1 MALAAA
7 PTHHRFVTESR
18 PIRLPVVAPSVAAPP
33 RFAERRVASR
43 RAEDRIVHQETR
55 LLAGALDELAANR
68 SAEARLAGILALLA
82 RVVGARRAAVLANGI
97 ERRVAVSIID
107 TEDEAAAQALAA
119 WLDAT
124 APRSRPDRAAS
135 PAAAVSLASQGA
147 GAQVHG
153 ASPAEPYLVGTYALI
168 ALPGT
173 GGTVLGFDFPNATA
187 AAALPERL
195 PAAMARHA
203 ALILSLSATEL
214 AHERELAALR
224 ARDAER
230 AHFVSTVAHEL
241 RTPLTGL
248 NGYLDL
254 ILDGRVED
262 AATEREFVARSRV
275 IVDAMA
281 ELVGDLLELSQ
292 LESGTL
298 GLELRPV
305 SVEELGT
312 RVVHRLDPI
321 AMERGIALATD
332 LPPRLRTATGDR
344 RRVEQI
350 LTNLTANAVKFSAA
364 GGVVE
369 LAGWFDGPVALI
381 AVRDEGAGIGPGER
395 ELIFDRF
402 YRMADHDRTP
412 GTGLGLPIARELARA
427 MEGDLDVASVPGSG
441 SSFILALPGPT
452 SVDGD
457 VLGVALVRA
466 IATEEIRLEE
476 RAVLRAIR
484 ASEFE
489 PQLVPTPMA
498 GHRSSAGPTL
508 VTGPLPADD
517 EVEETP
523 EPESEAPSV
532 GPRSAGSRPVRL
544 HAIDG
549 NVGRPDTPAPA

>member
-1 MALAAA
+1 M
-7 PTHHRFVTESR
+7 TESR
-18 PIRLPVVAPSVAAPP
+18 PIRLPVVAPEVAAPP
-33 RFAERRVASR
+33 RFVERRLTSR

-55 LLAGALDELAANR
+55 LLAGALDELAAHR

-82 RVVGARRAAVLANGI
+82 RVVGARRAAVLADGV

-107 TEDEAAAQALAA
+107 AEDETAAQALAA

-124 APRSRPDRAAS
+124 APRSRSARAAA
-135 PAAAVSLASQGA
+135 PAAAVSVASQGA
-147 GAQVHG
+147 LDVHG
-153 ASPAEPYLVGTYALI
+153 ARADGHTPEVMGTYALV

-173 GGTVLGFDFPNATA
+173 AGTVVGFDFPTA
-187 AAALPERL
+187 AAAAALHERL
-195 PAAMARHA
+195 PTAMARHA
-203 ALILSLSATEL
+203 ALILSLAATEL
-214 AHERELAALR
+214 AHERELAMLR

-230 AHFVSTVAHEL
+230 TNFVSTVAHEL

-248 NGYLDL
+248 SGYLDL
-254 ILDGRVED
+254 ILDGKIEDTAVEH
-262 AATEREFVARSRV
+262 EFMGRSRV

-312 RVVHRLDPI
+312 RVVHRLDPV
-321 AMERGIALATD
+321 AMERGIALRTD

-344 RRVEQI
+344 RRIEQV
-350 LTNLTANAVKFSAA
+350 LTNLAGNAVKFSAA

-369 LAGWFDGPVALI
+369 LAGFFDGPVALI
-381 AVRDEGAGIGPGER
+381 AVRDEGSGIVPGER
-395 ELIFDRF
+395 DLIFDRF
-402 YRMADHDRTP
+402 YRMADHVRTP

-427 MEGDLDVASVPGSG
+427 MGGDLDVASVPGSG

-452 SVDGD
+452 AVDRD
-457 VLGVALVRA
+457 VLAVALVRA

-484 ASEFE
+484 ATEWE
-489 PQLVPTPMA
+489 PRPVPTPLT
-498 GHRSSAGPTL
+498 GRQFGPGPTL
-508 VTGPLPADD
+508 VPD
-517 EVEETP
+517 E
-523 EPESEAPSV
+523 EPDPDAGGARDGTNLDALASVV
-532 GPRSAGSRPVRL
+532 GPRSAGARVVRL
-544 HAIDG
+544 RPIDG
-549 NVGRPDTPAPA
+549 SAGRPDTPAPA

>member
-1 MALAAA
+1 
-7 PTHHRFVTESR
+7 
-18 PIRLPVVAPSVAAPP
+18 LPVVAPEVAAPP
-33 RFAERRVASR
+33 RFVERRLTSR

-55 LLAGALDELAANR
+55 LLAGALDELAAHR
-68 SAEARLAGILALLA
+68 SAEARLAGILALIA
-82 RVVGARRAAVLANGI
+82 RVVGARRAAVLADGV

-107 TEDEAAAQALAA
+107 AEDEAAAQALAA
-119 WLDAT
+119 WLDAA
-124 APRSRPDRAAS
+124 APRSRSDRAAA
-135 PAAAVSLASQGA
+135 PAAAVSVASQGA
-147 GAQVHG
+147 LDVHG
-153 ASPAEPYLVGTYALI
+153 ARVADPVTEVVGTYALV

-173 GGTVLGFDFPNATA
+173 TGTVLGFDFPTAAA

-195 PAAMARHA
+195 PTAMARHA
-203 ALILSLSATEL
+203 ALILSLAATEL
-214 AHERELAALR
+214 GHERELATLR

-230 AHFVSTVAHEL
+230 THFVSTVAHEL

-248 NGYLDL
+248 SGYLDL
-254 ILDGRVED
+254 ILDGKVED
-262 AATEREFVARSRV
+262 AVVEREFIGRSRV
-275 IVDAMA
+275 IVDAMS

-312 RVVHRLDPI
+312 RVIHRLDPI
-321 AMERGIALATD
+321 AMERGIALTTD

-344 RRVEQI
+344 RRIEQI
-350 LTNLTANAVKFSAA
+350 LTNLAGNAVKFSAA

-369 LAGWFDGPVALI
+369 LAGFFDGPVALI
-381 AVRDEGAGIGPGER
+381 VVRDEGAGIVPGER
-395 ELIFDRF
+395 DLIFDRF

-427 MEGDLDVASVPGSG
+427 MGGDLDVASVPGSG
-441 SSFILALPGPT
+441 SSFILALPGPMP
-452 SVDGD
+452 VDRD
-457 VLGVALVRA
+457 VLAVALVRS

-489 PQLVPTPMA
+489 PRPVPTPLDGRRA
-498 GHRSSAGPTL
+498 GQGPTL
-508 VTGPLPADD
+508 VSADG
-517 EVEETP
+517 P
-523 EPESEAPSV
+523 EPDRDGAGHRADGGPTGAAV
-532 GPRSAGSRPVRL
+532 GPRSAGARVVRL

-549 NVGRPDTPAPA
+549 AASRPDTPAPA

>member
-1 MALAAA
+1 M
-7 PTHHRFVTESR
+7 P
-18 PIRLPVVAPSVAAPP
+18 APP
-33 RFAERRVASR
+33 RFVERRVASR
-43 RAEDRIVHQETR
+43 REEDRIVHQETR
-55 LLAGALDELAANR
+55 LLAGALDELAADR

-97 ERRVAVSIID
+97 ERRVAVSVV
-107 TEDEAAAQALAA
+107 EDEDGSAAQALAA

-124 APRSRPDRAAS
+124 APRSRSQRAATG
-135 PAAAVSLASQGA
+135 AASVSLASQGEIEL
-147 GAQVHG
+147 HG
-153 ASPAEPYLVGTYALI
+153 AREARERREARPEAAAIYALLV
-168 ALPGT
+168 LPGT
-173 GGTVLGFDFPNATA
+173 AGTVLGFDFADRATA
-187 AAALPERL
+187 DALPERL
-195 PAAMARHA
+195 PPAMARHA
-203 ALILSLSATEL
+203 ALLLSLAATEL
-214 AHERELAALR
+214 THEREFAMLR

-230 AHFVSTVAHEL
+230 TQFVSTVAHEL

-262 AATEREFVARSRV
+262 AAVEREFLGRSRV

-305 SVEELGT
+305 SVEELCT

-321 AMERGIALATD
+321 AMERGILLTTE

-344 RRVEQI
+344 RRIEQI
-350 LTNLTANAVKFSAA
+350 LTNLAGNAVKFSAA

-369 LAGWFDGPVALI
+369 LAGWFDGPVSLI
-381 AVRDEGAGIGPGER
+381 AVRDEGAGIGPGDR
-395 ELIFDRF
+395 DSIFDRF

-427 MEGDLDVASVPGSG
+427 MGGDLDVASVPGSG

-452 SVDGD
+452 PVDRD

-484 ASEFE
+484 AAEIGPRS
-489 PQLVPTPMA
+489 VPTPIDERRYSARGPVLVPGDGRSTAEPGDA
-498 GHRSSAGPTL
+498 GTSTSTVA
-508 VTGPLPADD
+508 
-517 EVEETP
+517 
-523 EPESEAPSV
+523 
-532 GPRSAGSRPVRL
+532 PRSAVSRHPRL
-544 HAIDG
+544 RAIEGKAGQSDA
-549 NVGRPDTPAPA
+549 PAPA

>member
-1 MALAAA
+1 
-7 PTHHRFVTESR
+7 VTESR
-18 PIRLPVVAPSVAAPP
+18 PIRLPVIAPDVAAPP
-33 RFAERRVASR
+33 RFAERRLSSR

-68 SAEARLAGILALLA
+68 SAEARLAGVLALIA
-82 RVVGARRAAVLANGI
+82 RVVGARRAAVLADGL
-97 ERRVAVSIID
+97 ERRVAVSIIE
-107 TEDEAAAQALAA
+107 TEDESSAQALAA

-124 APRSRPDRAAS
+124 APRSRSDRAAA
-135 PAAAVSLASQGA
+135 PAAAVSLASQGTVELHA
-147 GAQVHG
+147 ARTSHPLPE
-153 ASPAEPYLVGTYALI
+153 AVGTYALLE
-168 ALPGT
+168 LPGT
-173 GGTVLGFDFPNATA
+173 AGTVLGFDFPTA
-187 AAALPERL
+187 AAAAALHDRL
-195 PAAMARHA
+195 PTAMARHA
-203 ALILSLSATEL
+203 AVILSVAATEL
-214 AHERELAALR
+214 AHERELAMLR

-230 AHFVSTVAHEL
+230 THFVSTVAHEL

-248 NGYLDL
+248 SGYLDL
-254 ILDGRVED
+254 ILDGKVED
-262 AATEREFVARSRV
+262 AAVEHEFIGRSRV

-321 AMERGIALATD
+321 AMERGIALTTD

-344 RRVEQI
+344 RRIEQI
-350 LTNLTANAVKFSAA
+350 LTNLAGNAVKFSAA

-369 LAGWFDGPVALI
+369 LAGFFDGPVALM
-381 AVRDEGAGIGPGER
+381 AVRDEGAGILPGER
-395 ELIFDRF
+395 DLIFDRF

-427 MEGDLDVASVPGSG
+427 MGGDLDVASVPGSG

-452 SVDGD
+452 AVDPD
-457 VLGVALVRA
+457 VLAVALVRA

-484 ASEFE
+484 ASEWE
-489 PQLVPTPMA
+489 PRPMPIPMTGRRP
-498 GHRSSAGPTL
+498 GHGPTL
-508 VTGPLPADD
+508 VQGDAPDTAAETATEAATDD
-517 EVEETP
+517 G
-523 EPESEAPSV
+523 EPGAAGALV
-532 GPRSAGSRPVRL
+532 GPRSAGARVVRL

-549 NVGRPDTPAPA
+549 MAPRTDTPAPA